1 MVSKLQER
9 RPHMN
14 QKLLPYDEA
23 AQRRVKRLLPQLTA
37 AQRRIL
43 LAYGQGLADAMSA
56 MKSSEE
62 RESK

>member
-1 MVSKLQER
+1 
-9 RPHMN
+9 MN

>member
-1 MVSKLQER
+1 
-9 RPHMN
+9 MN
-14 QKLLPYDEA
+14 QKLLPYDDT
-23 AQRRVKRLLPQLTA
+23 AQRRVKKLLPQLND

-56 MKSSEE
+56 MKSSKG